1 MSNKRQTVWLVSMLS
16 LMVILSAYYLFTDNP
31 QSAEYASDPGVEDWA
46 GVGGEPAG
54 GQEHGVVL
62 EEELWED
69 AGWTRWE
76 EGDAEEVN
84 PREDSEKEEKA
95 GEKEGKV
102 SREESILRKVQ
113 AGAERGDEY
122 FAVLDM
128 ERTEQLARKAEEL
141 MDIATDP
148 QRSSDEV
155 GKAEAELHQLEE
167 MQAKVSDLED
177 EFMQQYKNVVIS
189 ETDGKWRVVVQT
201 DNLQRSEAVTIIDK
215 VIAHLGVKPGQIV
228 VQFVP

>member
-1 MSNKRQTVWLVSMLS
+1 MSNKRQTVWLVSMLG

-31 QSAEYASDPGVEDWA
+31 NTADYASEQRIDDDWA
-46 GVGGEPAG
+46 GIVSGPTD
-54 GQEHGVVL
+54 EHPHGFTL
-62 EEELWED
+62 EDELMED
-69 AGWTRWE
+69 AGWSNA
-76 EGDAEEVN
+76 EGAET
-84 PREDSEKEEKA
+84 KEAGKA
-95 GEKEGKV
+95 GDQQTK
-102 SREESILRKVQ
+102 SSADQDILRKVQ

-122 FAVLDM
+122 FAALDM
-128 ERTEQLARKAEEL
+128 QRTEQLARKTEEL

-148 QRSSDEV
+148 ERSGEEI

-201 DNLQRSEAVTIIDK
+201 DNLQRSEAVTIIDR
-215 VIAHLGVKPGQIV
+215 VIRDLGVKPGQVV